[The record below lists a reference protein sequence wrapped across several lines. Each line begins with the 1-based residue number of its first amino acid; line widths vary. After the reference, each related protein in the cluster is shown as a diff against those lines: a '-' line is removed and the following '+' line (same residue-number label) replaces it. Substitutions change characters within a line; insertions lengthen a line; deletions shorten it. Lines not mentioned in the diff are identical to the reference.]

1 MGRII
6 LARHGQ
12 DKDNARQI
20 LNGRRNAPL
29 TTLGITQAYELA
41 DKLRRTNGLNIEHVF
56 SSPFQRAV
64 KTADICSK
72 TLCVPYTILDC
83 LIERSH
89 GILEGHP
96 YSDIPL
102 LAKSYKVAFGFT
114 YVLEV
119 EGGEGYPELCERAK
133 NVLSEIRIKINEL
146 NILGDVLVVSHGA
159 ISRAMTVVHQ
169 GLTHNEIFSATSFS
183 NCEFRILE

>member
-12 DKDNARQI
+12 DKDNAKNI

-29 TTLGITQAYELA
+29 TALGITQAYELA
-41 DKLRRTNGLNIEHVF
+41 DKLRKAKNLNIKHIF

-64 KTADICSK
+64 RTADICSRN
-72 TLCVPYTILDC
+72 LFVPHTILDC

-96 YSDIPL
+96 YSDIKL
-102 LAKSYKVAFGFT
+102 LAKSFKEIYGNI

-133 NVLSEIRIKINEL
+133 SVLSEIRNKMAEM
-146 NILGDVLVVSHGA
+146 NISGDVLVISHGA
-159 ISRAMTVVHQ
+159 ISRAMTIVHQ
-169 GLTHNEIFSATSFS
+169 GLTHNEIFNATSFS
-183 NCEFRILE
+183 NCEFRVLE

>member
-12 DKDNARQI
+12 DEDNAKRI
-20 LNGRRNAPL
+20 LNGRRDSPL
-29 TTLGITQAYELA
+29 TELGVVQAYELA
-41 DKLRRTNGLNIEHVF
+41 DNLRRAENLNIKHVF
-56 SSPFQRAV
+56 SSPFRRAV
-64 KTADICSK
+64 KTADVCSK
-72 TLCVPYTILDC
+72 ILNVPHTVLGC

-96 YSDIPL
+96 YSDIPI
-102 LAKSYKVAFGFT
+102 LAKSFRVAYGFT
-114 YVLEV
+114 YVVEV

-133 NVLSEIRIKINEL
+133 NVLSEIRNKIKEL
-146 NILGDVLVVSHGA
+146 KIFGDALVISHGA
-159 ISRAMTVVHQ
+159 ISRAMTIIHQ
-169 GLTHNEIFSATSFS
+169 GLTHNEIFNATSFS

>member
-12 DKDNARQI
+12 DEDNAKQI

-29 TTLGITQAYELA
+29 TTLGVVQAYELA
-41 DKLRRTNGLNIEHVF
+41 DNLRKADGLNIKHVF

-64 KTADICSK
+64 KTADVCSK
-72 TLCVPYTILDC
+72 ILCVPHTVLDC

-102 LAKSYKVAFGFT
+102 LAKAYKVAYGFT

-119 EGGEGYPELCERAK
+119 EGGEGYPELCKRAK
-133 NVLSEIRIKINEL
+133 DVLSEIRNKMAEL
-146 NILGDVLVVSHGA
+146 HIFGDVLVISHGA
-159 ISRAMTVVHQ
+159 ISRAMTIVHQ
-169 GLTHNEIFSATSFS
+169 GLTHNEIFNATSFT
-183 NCEFRILE
+183 NCEFRVLE

>member
-12 DKDNARQI
+12 DKDNARNI
-20 LNGRRNAPL
+20 LNGRRNTPL
-29 TTLGITQAYELA
+29 TALGFVQSYELA
-41 DKLRRTNGLNIEHVF
+41 DNLRNAKSLNIEHIF
-56 SSPFQRAV
+56 SSPFQRAFR
-64 KTADICSK
+64 TADICSR
-72 TLCVPYTILDC
+72 TLRVPHTVLGC

-96 YSDIPL
+96 YSDIKL
-102 LAKSYKVAFGFT
+102 LAKSFKEIHGHI

-133 NVLSEIRIKINEL
+133 SVLSEIKKKVEVF
-146 NILGDVLVVSHGA
+146 NIIGDVLVVSHGA
-159 ISRAMTVVHQ
+159 ISRAMIIVHQ
-169 GLTHNEIFSATSFS
+169 GLTHNEIFNATSFS
-183 NCEFRILE
+183 NCEFRVLE

>member
-1 MGRII
+1 MSRII

-12 DKDNARQI
+12 DEDNAKQI
-20 LNGRRNAPL
+20 LNGRRNSPL
-29 TTLGITQAYELA
+29 TALGVVQAYELA
-41 DKLRRTNGLNIEHVF
+41 DKLRKANGLNIKHIF

-72 TLCVPYTILDC
+72 TLGVSHTVLDC

-89 GILEGHP
+89 GIIEGHH
-96 YSDIPL
+96 YTHIPL
-102 LAKSYKVAFGFT
+102 LAKTYKEAHGFT

-133 NVLSEIRIKINEL
+133 IVLSEIKTKMKEL
-146 NILGDVLVVSHGA
+146 NILGDVLVISHGA
-159 ISRAMTVVHQ
+159 ISRAMTIVHQ
-169 GLTHNEIFSATSFS
+169 GLTYNEIFNEKSFS
-183 NCEFRILE
+183 NCEFRILD

>member
-1 MGRII
+1 MVGKII

-12 DKDNARQI
+12 DVDNAKGI

-29 TTLGITQAYELA
+29 TTLGVVQAYELA
-41 DKLRRTNGLNIEHVF
+41 GKLRSAGLNIEHIF
-56 SSPFQRAV
+56 SSPFQRAL
-64 KTADICSK
+64 KTADVCSK
-72 TLCVPYTILDC
+72 TLGAPYTVLEC

-102 LAKSYKVAFGFT
+102 LAKSYRVAYGFT

-133 NVLSEIRIKINEL
+133 DVLAQIRNKVSELKIRGN
-146 NILGDVLVVSHGA
+146 VLVVSHGA
-159 ISRAMTVVHQ
+159 ISRALMIVHQ
-169 GLTHNEIFSATSFS
+169 GLTHEDIFNATSFS

>member
-1 MGRII
+1 MGKII

-12 DKDNARQI
+12 DEDNANGI
-20 LNGRRNAPL
+20 LNGRRNSPL
-29 TTLGITQAYELA
+29 TAIGVAQAYELA
-41 DKLRRTNGLNIEHVF
+41 DELKIVKLDIGHIF
-56 SSPFQRAV
+56 SSPYQRAAR
-64 KTADICSK
+64 TAEICSQVLK
-72 TLCVPYTILDC
+72 IPHTVLEC

-102 LAKSYKVAFGFT
+102 LAKSYKEMWGFT

-119 EGGEGYPELCERAK
+119 EGGENYQDLCLRADVVLWEIKNKILEL
-133 NVLSEIRIKINEL
+133 EIQK
-146 NILGDVLVVSHGA
+146 DVLVISHGA
-159 ISRAMTVVHQ
+159 ISRALETVHK
-169 GLTHNEIFSATSFS
+169 GLSHEHIFDFTSFS